1 MKKAYI
7 AISRNPYP
15 GKRAAQK
22 SSHGFHYLPSMAT
35 ATTPLT
41 TEHPIWEG
49 NPSHWNNFGA
59 YVLSVILL
67 PVFGLGLILFLVKY
81 LELRY
86 TRYRLTDQRLQIT
99 QGVFSR
105 TTKNLELYR
114 VKDLRLE
121 RSFLQR
127 MAGIGSIAMVTSDFV
142 LKNFSLEGV
151 PDSEHL
157 FEEMRRAVETLR
169 IARGV
174 REIDQNDRLTP

>member
-1 MKKAYI
+1 
-7 AISRNPYP
+7 
-15 GKRAAQK
+15 
-22 SSHGFHYLPSMAT
+22 MAT

-41 TEHPIWEG
+41 SEHPIWEG
-49 NPSHWNNFGA
+49 NPSHWNNVGP

-67 PVFGLGLILFLVKY
+67 PVFGLGLILFLVKF
-81 LELRY
+81 LELKY

-114 VKDLRLE
+114 VKDLRLD

-127 MAGIGSIAMVTSDFV
+127 MVGIGSIAMVTSDFI
-142 LKNFSLEGV
+142 LKNFRLEGV
-151 PDSEHL
+151 PNSEHI
-157 FEEMRRAVETLR
+157 FEEMRRAVESLR

-174 REIDQNDRLTP
+174 REIDQNDRIT

>member
-7 AISRNPYP
+7 AISKNPNP

-22 SSHGFHYLPSMAT
+22 SSHGFHYLPYMAT

-41 TEHPIWEG
+41 SEHPIWEG

-114 VKDLRLE
+114 VKDLRLD

-127 MAGIGSIAMVTSDFV
+127 MVGIGSIAMVTSDFV

-174 REIDQNDRLTP
+174 REIDQNDRIT

>member
-1 MKKAYI
+1 
-7 AISRNPYP
+7 
-15 GKRAAQK
+15 
-22 SSHGFHYLPSMAT
+22 MAT
-35 ATTPLT
+35 TTPPPT

-86 TRYRLTDQRLQIT
+86 TRYRLTDQRLQLTI
-99 QGVFSR
+99 GVFSR

-127 MAGIGSIAMVTSDFV
+127 MAGIGTIAMVTSDFTM
-142 LKNFSLEGV
+142 KHFNLEGV
-151 PDSEHL
+151 RESEHL

-174 REIDQNDRLTP
+174 REIDQNDRITP